1 MRFVCTNLQNMVDY
15 TIIRRNPKISGPV
28 LRHGV
33 IMIYLLWLCMMLI
46 PYIYGRGFLNILCK
60 NPKAQGYTDTDF
72 LLTGVLISIALTE
85 AVHLCGVYGG
95 ISVNRSMQLLGI
107 LFLLAA
113 VLALAVCVGKNIMNG
128 KKCFHA
134 DQKNEAWFKN
144 PGVNRQGSR
153 DYTAVYIGFAA
164 AIIFVIEFIMIQV
177 SDNIYL
183 DGDMTLETVNTFIGT
198 DTFYSVN
205 PLTGS
210 AYTQGLPS
218 RIKILCLPSLYSFF
232 VKAFRISSAMVVWRG
247 VPAIVLIYAASAYK
261 KLADT
266 IFLNEDKKRNL
277 FMLLVAVV
285 FLIGD
290 YMYGVDGFL
299 LLESGFRGV
308 AVRGLVLMPYT
319 VSLVLRKKRLPVMLC
334 IIAEACITW
343 TFYGAGACL
352 LTAAGLAVASVAERR
367 RSDA

>member
-1 MRFVCTNLQNMVDY
+1 
-15 TIIRRNPKISGPV
+15 
-28 LRHGV
+28 
-33 IMIYLLWLCMMLI
+33 MIYLLWLCMILI
-46 PYIYGRGFLNILCK
+46 PYIYGRGFLNILCR

-72 LLTGVLISIALTE
+72 LLTGVLISIVLTE

-95 ISVNRSMQLLGI
+95 ISVNQSMQILGI

-113 VLALAVCVGKNIMNG
+113 ALALLVCVGKNMING
-128 KKCFHA
+128 KKSFRA
-134 DQKNEAWFKN
+134 DTKNEVWFNK
-144 PGVNRQGSR
+144 PGGNRQGIR
-153 DYTAVYIGFAA
+153 DYTAVYTGFAA
-164 AIIFVIEFIMIQV
+164 AITFLIEFIMIQV
-177 SDNIYL
+177 NDNIYP

-198 DTFYSVN
+198 DAFYSVN

-232 VKAFRISSAMVVWRG
+232 VKAFRMNSAVVVWRV
-247 VPAIVLIYAASAYK
+247 VPAMVLIYAVAAYK

-266 IFLNEDKKRNL
+266 IFPDEDKKKSL

-290 YMYGVDGFL
+290 YLYGVDGFL

-319 VSLVLRKKRLPVMLC
+319 VSLVLRKKWFPVILC
-334 IIAEACITW
+334 MIAEACITW
-343 TFYGAGACL
+343 TFYGAGVCL
-352 LTAAGLAVASVAERR
+352 LTAVGMGVASMAERR